1 VFLFGKHFWIFWERA
16 GTGELMNE
24 LVGYCKTT
32 PKHKRPSELQIWGL
46 VTLLALSKLF
56 SLISFENVMGLRK
69 DGERD

>member
-1 VFLFGKHFWIFWERA
+1 
-16 GTGELMNE
+16 MNE